1 MDSLIVVD
9 MQVGLLRGPPKH
21 NLQGVIEHINLLSE
35 KVRGDGGQIIWV
47 RHCGHAGD
55 VFERGA
61 PGWEFLPDLI
71 RRDADLVVEKTLND
85 PYVGTP
91 LADLLARIGPSRVI
105 VSGWA
110 TDFCVDATVRST
122 VSHGYDV
129 IAVSDGHTLSDR
141 PHLPAAAVI
150 AHHNWLWGELIAN
163 RSIRVMTTRELM
175 AVAFDPNAIQGI
187 LRKSWSLAT
196 SSKWTM
202 QNPAAGQCNV
212 TSLLVHELFGGDLLK
227 TPLLQGDHF
236 YNRIGGER
244 YDFTESQF
252 DQPISYSDIPTDR
265 AEAERGA
272 TSTQIAALRAAF
284 TRQTVVSD

>member
-1 MDSLIVVD
+1 

-21 NLQGVIEHINLLSE
+21 NLQGVIGHINLLSK
-35 KVRGDGGQIIWV
+35 KVRDDGGQIIWI
-47 RHCGHAGD
+47 RHGGKAGD
-55 VFERGA
+55 VFEPGA

-71 RRDADLVVEKTLND
+71 RSDADLVVEKTLND

-91 LADLLARIGPSRVI
+91 LASLMARICPKRVT
-105 VSGWA
+105 VTGWA

-129 IAVSDGHTLSDR
+129 IAVSDAHTLSDR
-141 PHLPAAAVI
+141 PHLPATVVI
-150 AHHNWLWGELIAN
+150 AHHNWLWGELITN
-163 RSIRVMTTRELM
+163 RSIRVIPTIELT
-175 AVAFDPNAIQGI
+175 AVVFDPDAIQGI
-187 LRKSWSLAT
+187 LRRSWSLAT

-236 YNRIGGER
+236 YNRIEGVR

-252 DQPISYSDIPTDR
+252 DQPITYSDIPADR

-272 TSTQIAALRAAF
+272 TSTQLAALRAAF
-284 TRQTVVSD
+284 TRQTVVSN